1 VQHLEEHNIPG
12 EIVFNE
18 ISLRDRVKHIKALVF
33 DWDGVFN
40 SGEKGEVPSSF
51 NEIDSMGVN
60 MLRFGYYLHNG
71 ENPYT
76 AIVTGATNKTAKE
89 WAEREHFHSVFFNVK
104 HKADALDLMEKEYGV
119 KRNEVLFVFDDIHDL
134 SLAEL
139 VGSRFMVKNNGAQ
152 KFIQYCKELNLCDY
166 ITQQTGANNALRE
179 ISEVTLDLLGL
190 FRKTIELR
198 TKFQGTYHTYLE
210 ERNQVDTHFKK
221 ITY

>member
-1 VQHLEEHNIPG
+1 MQHLEEHNIPG

-51 NEIDSMGVN
+51 NEIDSMGIN

-104 HKADALDLMEKEYGV
+104 HKADALNLMEKEY
-119 KRNEVLFVFDDIHDL
+119 
-134 SLAEL
+134 
-139 VGSRFMVKNNGAQ
+139 
-152 KFIQYCKELNLCDY
+152 
-166 ITQQTGANNALRE
+166 
-179 ISEVTLDLLGL
+179 
-190 FRKTIELR
+190 
-198 TKFQGTYHTYLE
+198 
-210 ERNQVDTHFKK
+210 
-221 ITY
+221 